1 MEMRTLSGKTDGT
14 VFSDVNTDDDI
25 YYRYFENGVLQDTIL
40 ISNGGNQN
48 GGFDDA
54 VQADSRFPTIG
65 IAPNDTVYVAWSDE
79 LPSFASGSDFDI
91 YFQALDGNGNFITV
105 TYQTF
110 DLNNLMSPYHSTRTA
125 IHVIDDD
132 NVALFWTERDAANL
146 DNISMITA
154 TRISNTS
161 TYSWNS
167 AELLFVGNS
176 GESAT
181 DVAVDVDSDDLA
193 HILWIDDVPSGD
205 DDEVRPN
212 NEGEDFDVF
221 YQAVPLP

>member
-1 MEMRTLSGKTDGT
+1 M
-14 VFSDVNTDDDI
+14 
-25 YYRYFENGVLQDTIL
+25 
-40 ISNGGNQN
+40 
-48 GGFDDA
+48 
-54 VQADSRFPTIG
+54 
-65 IAPNDTVYVAWSDE
+65 
-79 LPSFASGSDFDI
+79 
-91 YFQALDGNGNFITV
+91 

-212 NEGEDFDVF
+212 NEGEDLDVF
-221 YQAVPLP
+221 TRQFLFLNQPGTSQLRLAINYVSTFCSSDRSRIHQRMRGRIKQLLPRADHRMSRPNATFEFFVQADAIDDDDRDGVANEDDNAPGDV